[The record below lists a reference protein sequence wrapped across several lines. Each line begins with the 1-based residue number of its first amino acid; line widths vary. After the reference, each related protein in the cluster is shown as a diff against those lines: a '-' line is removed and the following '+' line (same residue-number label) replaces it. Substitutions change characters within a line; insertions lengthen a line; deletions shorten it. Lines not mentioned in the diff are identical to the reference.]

1 MRVAQVCA
9 GQVVATRRGLGF
21 AGGEPGARGEG
32 SWARGS
38 RVDPHGE
45 GHEGRQRVRGLRGA
59 WGGAQEVGGQG
70 TEALK
75 SLLWVVSNRVAEHRL
90 QPLPRLLKGW
100 GHGGTGAWG
109 QGGTGTQGY
118 GDTRTWGHRDTG
130 KQGHGDMGVQGHGD
144 TGTWGHVDMSPCGW
158 DVLGVLV

>member
-100 GHGGTGAWG
+100 GHGGM
-109 QGGTGTQGY
+109 GTGGHRNTGHRNT
-118 GDTRTWGHRDTG
+118 GIWGHKDMGAGGHRDL
-130 KQGHGDMGVQGHGD
+130 
-144 TGTWGHVDMSPCGW
+144 GTWGYRDMGTQEHGDPW
-158 DVLGVLV
+158 T

>member
-21 AGGEPGARGEG
+21 TGGEPGARGEG

-100 GHGGTGAWG
+100 GHGGM
-109 QGGTGTQGY
+109 GTGGHRNTGHRNT
-118 GDTRTWGHRDTG
+118 GIWGHKDMGAGGHRDL
-130 KQGHGDMGVQGHGD
+130 
-144 TGTWGHVDMSPCGW
+144 GTWGYRDMGTQEHGDPW
-158 DVLGVLV
+158 T